1 MDTEEART
9 LLRTELVRYRAKRYD
24 ELVTLIENHEHRE
37 IVGASGTTY
46 QIQIY
51 AFWDAKPN
59 AVLRVSAA
67 IDDGGVRAYFP
78 MTDDFLVAPSGEF
91 VGE

>member
-9 LLRTELVRYRAKRYD
+9 LLRTELARYRAKRYD
-24 ELVTLIENHEHRE
+24 ELVTLIKSQEHRE
-37 IVGASGTTY
+37 IVDASGTAY
-46 QIQIY
+46 QLEIY

-59 AVLRVSAA
+59 DVLRVSAA
-67 IDDGGVRAYFP
+67 IDDGGIRAYFP
-78 MTDDFLVAPSGEF
+78 MTDDFLIAPSGKF

>member
-9 LLRTELVRYRAKRYD
+9 LLRTELAGYRAKGYHD
-24 ELVTLIENHEHRE
+24 LVTLIKSHEHRE
-37 IVGASGTTY
+37 IVGASGTIY
-46 QIQIY
+46 QLEIY

-59 AVLRVSAA
+59 EVLRVSAA
-67 IDDGGVRAYFP
+67 IEDGGIRAYFP
-78 MTDDFLVAPSGEF
+78 LTDDFLVAPSGEF